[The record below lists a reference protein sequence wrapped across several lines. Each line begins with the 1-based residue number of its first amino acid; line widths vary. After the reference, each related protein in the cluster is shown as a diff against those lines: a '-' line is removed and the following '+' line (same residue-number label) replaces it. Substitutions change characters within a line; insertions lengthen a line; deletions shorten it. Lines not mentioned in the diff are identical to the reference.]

1 MITWTILGL
10 GLFAG
15 LTIFLSL
22 PVARMREVPAA
33 VRTFL
38 GALTAGI
45 LLFLFW
51 DVMDQAIAPL
61 SAAASSADIGTAAV
75 DAPLVLGA
83 FLLSFLGLTIFER
96 LYRARGQP
104 VPARPDASV
113 PPPPLSPLRAM
124 EFIAVGIGLHNF
136 AEGLAI
142 GTAAT
147 VAGGLTTA
155 TVLVVGFAL
164 HNATEGFGVVGPALS
179 AGIVPSWR
187 RLAALGLV
195 AGGPTFLGTI
205 VGSVVSVPS
214 VSLAFLGVAGGA
226 ILYVILE
233 LVQLGRGRVLP
244 EVRAL
249 GVFAGFALGLLTD
262 LVVTAGHV

>member
-1 MITWTILGL
+1 MLTWTILGL

-15 LTIFLSL
+15 LTIFVSL
-22 PVARMREVPAA
+22 PVARMREVPPK

-38 GALTAGI
+38 GAFTAGI

-61 SAAASSADIGTAAV
+61 SDAAYANDLGRVAPDAV
-75 DAPLVLGA
+75 LVLGA
-83 FLLSFLGLTIFER
+83 FLLSFLGLTYFEQW
-96 LYRARGQP
+96 YRARILAAQS
-104 VPARPDASV
+104 AASTSTRP
-113 PPPPLSPLRAM
+113 PTLSPLRAM
-124 EFIAVGIGLHNF
+124 EFIAVGIGFHNF

-142 GTAAT
+142 GTAAA

-164 HNATEGFGVVGPALS
+164 HNATEGFGVVGPAVA
-179 AGIVPSWR
+179 AGVVPSWR

-205 VGSVVSVPS
+205 VGSIVVLPT
-214 VSLAFLGVAGGA
+214 VSLAFLGVAAGA
-226 ILYVILE
+226 ILYVVLE
-233 LVQLGRGRVLP
+233 LVQVGRGQVAPQIRT
-244 EVRAL
+244 A
-249 GVFAGFALGLLTD
+249 GIFAGFALGLLTD

>member
-1 MITWTILGL
+1 MLTWTILGL

-15 LTIFLSL
+15 LTIFVSL
-22 PVARMREVPAA
+22 PLARMRQVPAGI
-33 VRTFL
+33 RTFL
-38 GALTAGI
+38 GAFTAGV

-61 SAAASSADIGTAAV
+61 SDAAYASDVGTAGPDAV
-75 DAPLVLGA
+75 LVLGA
-83 FLLSFLGLTIFER
+83 FLLSFLGLTYFER
-96 LYRARGQP
+96 LYRLRTT
-104 VPARPDASV
+104 PATSAGGPL
-113 PPPPLSPLRAM
+113 PTLSPLRTM
-124 EFIAVGIGLHNF
+124 EFIAVGIGFHNF

-142 GTAAT
+142 GTAFAVT
-147 VAGGLTTA
+147 GGLAVA

-179 AGIVPSWR
+179 AGVIPSWR
-187 RLAALGLV
+187 RLGALGLV

-205 VGSVVSVPS
+205 VGSVIVLPA

-233 LVQLGRGRVLP
+233 LVQIGRGVVLP
-244 EVRAL
+244 QVRAL
-249 GVFAGFALGLLTD
+249 GIFAGFAVGLLTD
-262 LVVTAGHV
+262 LVVTAGHI

>member
-1 MITWTILGL
+1 MLTWTILGL

-22 PVARMREVPAA
+22 PVARMREIPSV
-33 VRTFL
+33 VRIFL
-38 GALTAGI
+38 GSLTAGI

-61 SAAASSADIGTAAV
+61 SAAAYANDVGTVGLDAV
-75 DAPLVLGA
+75 LVLGA
-83 FLLSFLGLTIFER
+83 FGLSFLGLTSFE
-96 LYRARGQP
+96 LWYRARVATGPAQP
-104 VPARPDASV
+104 DGRPA
-113 PPPPLSPLRAM
+113 PLSPLRAM
-124 EFIAVGIGLHNF
+124 EFIAVGIGFHNF

-142 GTAAT
+142 GTAAAVT
-147 VAGGLTTA
+147 GGLTTA

-164 HNATEGFGVVGPALS
+164 HNATEGFGVAGPAVA
-179 AGIVPSWR
+179 AGVVPSWR

-205 VGSVVSVPS
+205 VGSVVVLPD
-214 VSLAFLGVAGGA
+214 VSLAFLGVAAGA
-226 ILYVILE
+226 IIYVVIE
-233 LVQLGRGRVLP
+233 LVQGGRGVVSPRVRTMGIF
-244 EVRAL
+244 V
-249 GVFAGFALGLLTD
+249 GFAVGLLTD